1 VKPAGILLVLA
12 LCIPCLCPAGDTD
25 RATTSEGWEAQFHQG
40 LEFLRAK
47 KYPEA
52 RQCFLKATQ
61 LNPRS
66 AEGFFYL
73 GICTL
78 HTGDRPAAEAALRH
92 ALKLNPTAVN
102 ALYNLGVLLLE
113 DKKPGDAAQYFER
126 ARKSGPL
133 SPELAVYLIRAYLEA
148 GHNDR
153 AVRVAETADPQF
165 ADSAEFDVMT
175 GNLFLAHGVAGPA
188 CSALRSAD
196 RLQPHQLE
204 IALPLA
210 SACLENKDVAS
221 ARAALASVQDKAKDS
236 AQYHTLAARVHFLA
250 GEKEAALEEITS
262 AVRLAPRDPE
272 LLLTLGRFYQKYGE
286 QQKAVAVLQKAS
298 GLDPGSPAPPYSM
311 AVSYIAAD
319 DQAAAMEL
327 LDRALK
333 LDPHYDRALFL
344 LGSIHLAALRLDEA
358 EKPLAEALQLQ
369 PRNPF
374 YHCFFGMLLVEQ
386 NRLDEAQ
393 SEFRQALAISPSY
406 PLPHFHMGRLLERKG
421 EYLQA
426 ESELEK
432 AISLEPD
439 LAEAYYRLG
448 LLLNKRHEKEKAD
461 AAFAR
466 YKSLRD
472 AEYSERA
479 TMLKEL
485 QDAVR

>member
-1 VKPAGILLVLA
+1 MLLVLG
-12 LCIPCLCPAGDTD
+12 LCTMRLCPAGETV
-25 RATTSEGWEAQFHQG
+25 RTTSTEGWEAQFHQG

-47 KYPEA
+47 KYPQA
-52 RQCFLKATQ
+52 QQSFKKATQ
-61 LNPRS
+61 LNPRF

-78 HTGDRPAAEAALRH
+78 HAGDRPAAEAALRH
-92 ALKLNPTAVN
+92 AVKLNPSASN

-113 DKKPGDAAQYFER
+113 DKKPVEAAQYFEKARR
-126 ARKSGPL
+126 AGPF
-133 SPELAVYLIRAYLEA
+133 SPELAVNLIRAHLEA
-148 GHNDR
+148 GHTDR
-153 AVRVAETADPQF
+153 AVSVAEAVAPQF
-165 ADSAEFDVMT
+165 ASSAEFDVTM
-175 GNLFLAHGVAGPA
+175 GQLFLAHGVAGPA
-188 CSALRSAD
+188 CAALRSAD
-196 RLQPHQLE
+196 RLQPQQPE

-210 SACLENKDVAS
+210 TACLENKDIAS
-221 ARAALASVQDKAKDS
+221 ARAALASVQDKANDS
-236 AQYHTLAARVHFLA
+236 PQYHALEAKVNFLA
-250 GEKEAALEEITS
+250 GEKEAALEEMTS
-262 AVRLAPRDPE
+262 AVRLAPRDPD

-286 QQKAVAVLQKAS
+286 QQKAVAVLQKAAD
-298 GLDPGSPAPPYSM
+298 LDPGSPEPPYSM
-311 AVSYIAAD
+311 AVSYITAD
-319 DQAAAMEL
+319 DQAAALEL
-327 LDRALK
+327 LERALK
-333 LDPHYDRALFL
+333 LDPHFDRALFL
-344 LGSIHLAALRLDEA
+344 LGSIHLAALRLEEA

-374 YHCFFGMLLVEQ
+374 YHCFFGMLRVEQ

-393 SEFRQALAISPSY
+393 SEFRQALAISPAY

-426 ESELEK
+426 EAELEK

-461 AAFAR
+461 QALAR

-485 QDAVR
+485 QDTVR